1 MLKAAT
7 KVTAI
12 VFAWLLLAGLC
23 FGTTGLLA
31 VGVVH
36 ADTQQSITV
45 FEYQD
50 TGNNS
55 YPLYNKVIGVQTF
68 TTTIAH
74 DVSGIEIFGHI
85 TGNPLYVLVQLQT
98 VYASGIH
105 AGEPTGDLVYDWFSS
120 ESDVEQPSGYFTGNE
135 DSSWVSCQLG
145 HSAKLEGNTTYAIV
159 VKVPAGD
166 TGNSYS
172 WDYNDG
178 GNLEG
183 NGTAYVS
190 TNGGSTWVEQTDD
203 DFMFKVLGSSG
214 LLIKDVNVYSSFYA
228 DDDWLIVCS
237 YLNKA
242 PTYYKEKDIE
252 QYFRLQFVD
261 NATGNVTAETVLR
274 SWDASVASIYINPA
288 EATGLQ
294 WEGNYTLRIHCV
306 YGNFNV
312 LYSPSAGVYNILP
325 SEFIGD
331 TLTFLDKWCL
341 SQAQWMGTMNKGDD
355 NYYIRDTQIGK
366 VINTSGI
373 ALFDLGIPKLGTIR
387 GEYIY
392 ETYIDEAE
400 LNPVGAPNPAL
411 QNRFVWQT
419 QLGTDMANM
428 LDALGAPFHLGGKV
442 IGLVVMMILYVFVV
456 GGSFPAGHSTAGAS
470 VGFIIILI
478 GMIAGV
484 VDVVWVVL
492 AGMIALGLGLRQ
504 LILVGQ

>member
-1 MLKAAT
+1 MLKVAA
-7 KVTAI
+7 KVTAV
-12 VFAWLLLAGLC
+12 VFAWLLLTGLC

-36 ADTQQSITV
+36 ADTQSSITV
-45 FEYQD
+45 FESQD
-50 TGNNS
+50 TGNNT
-55 YPLYNKVIGVQTF
+55 YALYNKVIGAQTF
-68 TTTIAH
+68 TTTLSH
-74 DVSGIEIFGHI
+74 DVSKIEIFGHI
-85 TGNPLYVLVQLQT
+85 TGNPAYVLVQLQT
-98 VYASGIH
+98 TYASGVNI
-105 AGEPTGDLVYDWFSS
+105 GKPTGDLVYDWFGS
-120 ESDVEQPSGYFTGNE
+120 ESKIEQPSGYFTGNE
-135 DSSWVSCQLG
+135 DGSWVSCQLG

-166 TGNSYS
+166 SGNIYS
-172 WDYNDG
+172 WDFNDD

-190 TNGGSTWVEQTDD
+190 TDGGHVWTEKPDD

-242 PTYYKEKDIE
+242 PAYYKEEDIE
-252 QYFRLQFVD
+252 QYFRLQFID
-261 NATGNVTAETVLR
+261 NVTGNATAETVLR

-288 EATGLQ
+288 EAVGLQ
-294 WEGNYTLRIHCV
+294 WETGNYTLRIHCI
-306 YGNFNV
+306 YGNFDV
-312 LYSPSAGVYNILP
+312 DHAMQPEEY
-325 SEFIGD
+325 IGD

-341 SQAQWMGTMNKGDD
+341 SQSQWMGTMNKGDD
-355 NYYIRDTQIGK
+355 NYYLRDTQIGK

-373 ALFDLGIPKLGTIR
+373 ALFDLGIPKLGTVR
-387 GEYIY
+387 GQYIY
-392 ETYIDEAE
+392 ETYINEAE
-400 LNPVGAPNPAL
+400 LNPVGAPNPVL

-504 LILVGQ
+504 LVLVGQ